1 MDEFKELIREIGKT
15 VLVYL
20 GVERSADPFEQNVTT
35 TLISPI
41 PIQAIVTDLTPTQV
55 QWKMVGVTT
64 NKAKEVIV
72 PKSKRNLIEQSSKIV
87 IDGDDY
93 LGWRDNTGKMVIR
106 EVGDYIRIY
115 CYSKIGTD

>member
-1 MDEFKELIREIGKT
+1 MDEFKELIKEIGQT
-15 VLVYL
+15 LLVYL

-35 TLISPI
+35 TFISPI

-93 LGWRDNTGKMVIR
+93 LGWRDSAGKMVIR
-106 EVGDYIRIY
+106 EIGDYIRIY
-115 CYSKIGTD
+115 CYSKIGV